1 MSIAYRLVR
10 STITGVYNRF
20 ISTPPVL
27 NTQHY
32 FPEAHRFT
40 SQWQVLREEA
50 MQLIDNIESVPRF
63 HELMPEQYQLSSHG
77 NKEWRMFIVRAYG
90 LDISENMTRVPVLAN
105 LVRSD
110 PSIKSASISF
120 LAPGKQ
126 VPTHTGP
133 FRGITRFYMGLQVPL
148 AQDGEPGVTLT
159 IANQNFRLGNGDAL
173 LWDDTYPHSVANNTD
188 QWRIALLLDI
198 YRADMPGPLRAFT
211 NSIIGLARL
220 SIKWR
225 GIFPDEFA

>member
-90 LDISENMTRVPVLAN
+90 LDISENMSRVPALAN
-105 LVRSD
+105 LVRSE